1 MITNDSLGENH
12 DQWDTVF
19 LDADIVSMAS
29 ESSASQRSDDYGLI
43 KDGAIGVKDQHIVW
57 CGRRDD
63 LPAPADELAA
73 RSVRCNGSLIT
84 PGFVDCHTHLVFA
97 GNRAREFEL
106 RLQGASYEEIARAGG
121 GIVSTVR
128 ATRAASE
135 EELLKTADKRL
146 QVLMKGGATT
156 VEIKSGYGLDTQT
169 ELKMLRVARELGKRQ
184 KIRVKTSFLGAH
196 ALPPEFENRS
206 DDYIDLVCE
215 EMIPQVAES
224 GLADAVDG
232 FCENI
237 AFTPAQIEKVFVA
250 ASQHQLPVKLHAEQL
265 SNLGGAVLAAKYNAL
280 SVDHLEYLSNQDVSI
295 LAQSTTV
302 PVLLPGAFYFLNETQ
317 LPPLAALRAHELPI
331 ALATDLNPGSSPVS
345 SLLLIMNMACTLF
358 KFTPQQAL
366 AGVTCSAAKALGISD
381 EVGTI
386 EPGKRADLA
395 IWDVDEAAEL
405 ACRIGDNPL
414 RYLVVGGRRREVNWK
429 LIADSEP

>member
-1 MITNDSLGENH
+1 MTQNDRLGKNH

-19 LDADIVSMAS
+19 LDADIASMAP
-29 ESSASQRSDDYGLI
+29 ENAASQQSDGYGLI

-63 LPAPADELAA
+63 LPAPADALATT
-73 RSVRCNGSLIT
+73 SVRCNGSLIT
-84 PGFVDCHTHLVFA
+84 PGLIDCHTHLVFA

-106 RLQGASYEEIARAGG
+106 RLQGASYEEISRAGG

-135 EELLKTADKRL
+135 EELLNYADKRL

-169 ELKMLRVARELGKRQ
+169 ELKMLRVARELGKLQ
-184 KIRVKTSFLGAH
+184 NIRIKTSFLGAH
-196 ALPPEFENRS
+196 AVPPEFENRS

-237 AFTPAQIEKVFVA
+237 AFNPAQMERVFIA
-250 ASQHQLPVKLHAEQL
+250 ATQYQLPVKLHAEQL
-265 SNLGGAVLAAKYNAL
+265 SDLGGAVLAAKYNAL
-280 SVDHLEYLSNQDVSI
+280 SVDHLEYLSDQDVAI

-317 LPPLAALRAHELPI
+317 LPPLTALRAHGLPI

-345 SLLLIMNMACTLF
+345 SLLLVMNMACTLF
-358 KFTPQQAL
+358 QFTPQQAL
-366 AGVTCSAAKALGISD
+366 AGVTCSAAKALGISE

-386 EPGKRADLA
+386 ETGKRADLA

-405 ACRIGDNPL
+405 SCRIGDNPL
-414 RYLVVGGRRREVNWK
+414 RYLVVGGHRRVVNWN
-429 LIADSEP
+429 LGPDIES